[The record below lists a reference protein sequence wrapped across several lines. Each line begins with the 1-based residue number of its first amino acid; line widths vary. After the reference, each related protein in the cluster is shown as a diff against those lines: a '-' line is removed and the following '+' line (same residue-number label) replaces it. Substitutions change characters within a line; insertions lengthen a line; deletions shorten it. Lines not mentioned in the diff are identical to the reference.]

1 MKIKDI
7 ESKLKNEQKSQ
18 NIPDVL
24 QRAKKAPINRLLDG
38 QTPLR
43 AFDKQTA
50 VRLLWCA
57 MFLLVAAVLA
67 IWAGVTIPDGG
78 QEKASL
84 AYVRVV
90 VVSEGETAEYGIVT
104 EDFERVATLVQE
116 KQNDTLVCRNLQ
128 KKGYDVEDALR
139 EVYQPK
145 KGDRITICVVANT
158 VPTGFVDGVKAVFSS
173 EGVEVSTTENDSE
186 TVASLRSLTGD
197 DGSDVDALIKK
208 YLEKF

>member
-67 IWAGVTIPDGG
+67 IWAGATIPDGG
-78 QEKASL
+78 QGKASL
-84 AYVRVV
+84 AYVRII
-90 VVSEGETAEYGIVT
+90 VVSEDETTEYGIVT
-104 EDFERVATLVQE
+104 EDFERVAALVQE
-116 KQNDTLVCRNLQ
+116 KQNDTLVCQNLQ
-128 KKGYDVEDALR
+128 KNGYNVE
-139 EVYQPK
+139 PK
-145 KGDRITICVVANT
+145 EGDRITICVVSNT
-158 VPTGFVDGVKAVFSS
+158 VPNGFVDGVKAAFSAD
-173 EGVEVSTTENDSE
+173 GIEVSTSENDSA
-186 TVASLRSLTGD
+186 TIATLRSLVGD
-197 DGSDVDALIKK
+197 DRADVDTLIKK

>member
-18 NIPDVL
+18 DIPDVL
-24 QRAKKAPINRLLDG
+24 QRAKMAPINRLLDG
-38 QTPLR
+38 QAPLR

-67 IWAGVTIPDGG
+67 IWAGATIPDGG
-78 QEKASL
+78 QGKASL
-84 AYVRVV
+84 AYVKVV
-90 VVSEGETAEYGIVT
+90 VISGDETTEYGIVT

-116 KQNDTLVCRNLQ
+116 KQNDTLVCLNLQ
-128 KKGYDVEDALR
+128 KRGYNIADALK
-139 EVYQPK
+139 EAYQPK
-145 KGDRITICVVANT
+145 EGDRITICVVANT
-158 VPTGFVDGVKAVFSS
+158 VPNGFADGVKAAFSTD
-173 EGVEVSTTENDSE
+173 GVEIFTTENDSA
-186 TVASLRSLTGD
+186 TIASLRSLTGE
-197 DGSDVDALIKK
+197 DGSDVDALINK

>member
-7 ESKLKNEQKSQ
+7 ESKLKSEQKSQ

-67 IWAGVTIPDGG
+67 IWAGATIPDGG
-78 QEKASL
+78 QGKASL
-84 AYVRVV
+84 AYVRII
-90 VVSEGETAEYGIVT
+90 VVSEGETTEYGIVT
-104 EDFERVATLVQE
+104 EDFERVAALVQE
-116 KQNDTLVCRNLQ
+116 KQNDTLVCQNLQ
-128 KKGYDVEDALR
+128 KNGYNVEAALK

-145 KGDRITICVVANT
+145 EGDRITICVVSNT
-158 VPTGFVDGVKAVFSS
+158 VPNGFIDGVKAAFSAD
-173 EGVEVSTTENDSE
+173 GIEVSTSENDSA
-186 TVASLRSLTGD
+186 TIATLRSLVGD
-197 DGSDVDALIKK
+197 DSADVDTLIKK

>member
-67 IWAGVTIPDGG
+67 IWAGATIPDGG
-78 QEKASL
+78 QGKASL
-84 AYVRVV
+84 AYVRII
-90 VVSEGETAEYGIVT
+90 VVSEDETTEYGIVT
-104 EDFERVATLVQE
+104 EDFERVAALVQE
-116 KQNDTLVCRNLQ
+116 KQNDTLVCQNLQ
-128 KKGYDVEDALR
+128 KNGYNVEAALK

-145 KGDRITICVVANT
+145 EGDRITICVLGKDVSADFANVVKDMFSPYAANT
-158 VPTGFVDGVKAVFSS
+158 SV
-173 EGVEVSTTENDSE
+173 NDSAVIFE
-186 TVASLRSLTGD
+186 LKDFLGSDKTDVRSLIDEYVT
-197 DGSDVDALIKK
+197 
-208 YLEKF
+208 KFQQ